1 MRPLIPLS
9 TGRSNNSKRPHPS
22 FDKETSLDLEA
33 LVQGVVE
40 GARQRTG
47 LCDTDWQLIASV
59 SETTINWSRDV
70 GDVYQQ
76 ALLGESETTEA
87 IRGVDG
93 MEPKQAFTVW
103 FERVAS
109 GAPGATFWAETCLTG
124 FAHASASIDN
134 GSVITA
140 YGRVNDE
147 LLRRTLAAF
156 EPELALKVY
165 GAFRKILDVAL
176 AVIVDSHVHAL
187 MTGMEQIGLNERL
200 QKRMRVVAISKMI
213 DAGRDSIP
221 LMTWDDA
228 LSVRIDAIDE
238 QHKKLIELLNRLHE
252 SKATKRGNATL
263 RKILK
268 ELIDYTV
275 YHFAFEEKL
284 FDKYRYEDAA
294 EHTASHRRLE
304 SQVLEF
310 AKAFEAG
317 SASLSADLFLFLR
330 GWLNGHIRGS
340 DREYAPYLAEKM
352 KSSA

>member
-1 MRPLIPLS
+1 M
-9 TGRSNNSKRPHPS
+9 
-22 FDKETSLDLEA
+22 DLGQ
-33 LVQGVVE
+33 LVQEIVE
-40 GARQRTG
+40 SARLRSG
-47 LCDTDWQLIASV
+47 LHDDDWQLLAAV
-59 SETTINWSRDV
+59 KTTTIGWSQDL
-70 GDVYQQ
+70 GAIHQQ
-76 ALLGESETTEA
+76 ALLGDSASAEA
-87 IRGVDG
+87 MHIVDASDQ
-93 MEPKQAFTVW
+93 KQAFAVW
-103 FERVAS
+103 FERLAS
-109 GAPGATFWAETCLTG
+109 GAPGTTFWAETVLTG
-124 FAHASASIDN
+124 FVYASASIDN
-134 GSVITA
+134 GAVIAA

-147 LLRRTLAAF
+147 LLARSMAAF
-156 EPELALKVY
+156 EPQEALKVY

-176 AVIVDSHVHAL
+176 AVIVDSYMHAL
-187 MTGMEQIGLNERL
+187 MTGMGQIGLSERL
-200 QKRMRVVAISKMI
+200 QKRMRVVAIRKMI

-238 QHKKLIELLNRLHE
+238 QHKKLIDLLNRLHQ
-252 SKATKRGNATL
+252 SKATKGGDATI

-284 FDKYRYEDAA
+284 FDKYGYKQAV
-294 EHTASHRRLE
+294 EHKKSHRMLE

-340 DREYAPYLAEKM
+340 DRQYAPFLVAKM
-352 KSSA
+352 KSTT